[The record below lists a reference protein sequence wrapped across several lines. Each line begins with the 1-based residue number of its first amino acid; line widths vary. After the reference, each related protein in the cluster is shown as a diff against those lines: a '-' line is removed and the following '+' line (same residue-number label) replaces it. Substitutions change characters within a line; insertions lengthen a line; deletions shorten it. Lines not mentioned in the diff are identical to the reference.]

1 LLGHQQGDHLGRRRR
16 VERRRRRRGARA
28 AAGGAG
34 GAVGGAGGGDGGLS
48 LGGTGG
54 QGGGEPLEVAEVFG
68 HGPDQLYRLDPKT
81 KQITTVGSFSGC
93 EGSIIDLA
101 IDEDGVMVGSTFDA
115 LYFIDKATAAC
126 TLIAYGSYPNSLS
139 FVPKGTLEPDHEV
152 LVGYVDDEYVR
163 IDTVTGALSTV
174 GYLSNGLASS
184 GDVVSVIDGKTFL
197 TVKGAGLRHRL
208 PRRGEPHD
216 GRSRH
221 RLRRDGLL
229 AGVRPRVLGGL
240 GLRLHQRR
248 RAVRDRAR
256 PRWPGHHAR
265 AVPERTGGPA
275 VLRGGLV
282 DRRAA
287 RAAPGV
293 SGRPLRAPPRLR
305 ARA

>member
-1 LLGHQQGDHLGRRRR
+1 
-16 VERRRRRRGARA
+16 
-28 AAGGAG
+28 
-34 GAVGGAGGGDGGLS
+34 
-48 LGGTGG
+48 
-54 QGGGEPLEVAEVFG
+54 VAEVFG

-197 TVKGAGLRHRL
+197 TVKGAGCDTDCLVEVSPTTGDL
-208 PRRGEPHD
+208 VTDYGET
-216 GRSRH
+216 GYSQVF
-221 RLRRDGLL
+221 GLAFWGGSVYGFTNGGEL
-229 AGVRPRVLGGL
+229 FEIELG
-240 GLRLHQRR
+240 
-248 RAVRDRAR
+248 
-256 PRWPGHHAR
+256 P
-265 AVPERTGGPA
+265 
-275 VLRGGLV
+275 GGLV
-282 DRRAA
+282 TTPVPFPS
-287 RAAPGV
+287 APAGLQFYGAGSSTDV
-293 SGRPLRAPPRLR
+293 PLVPPP
-305 ARA
+305 A